1 MDAIHFDYI
10 NAEKGLGKLAV
21 YCAEEDR
28 DIITFVEKNKKD
40 LQQKIH
46 QCGGVLLRNFSL
58 RAVSEFNQLAQTF
71 SPNLLD
77 YVNRST
83 PRTKLG
89 GKIYTAT
96 EYPAHKHIVLHNEN
110 SYTQSWPSS
119 ILFFCVIA
127 PQSGGETPIA
137 DSRQVYNKI
146 DKKIIKKFN
155 DNKVMYKRNYT
166 TGIDLSWQDVFQT
179 AEKKE
184 VDVYCANN
192 NIQYV
197 WHDADADADANGLE
211 LTTQQICQAT
221 VKHPVTREDVWF
233 NQAHLFHISS
243 LDETDR
249 NTLLSIVSEDKF
261 PRNVYHGDG
270 SAIQIEDLHHILE
283 VYESEK
289 IIFQWKKG
297 DVMILDNVLMAHGR
311 NPFGGERKI
320 VVAMGGEE
328 ATAHHE

>member
-1 MDAIHFDYI
+1 MIDCDYI
-10 NAEKGLGKLAV
+10 HADNGLGKIAV
-21 YCAEEDR
+21 YSADPDR
-28 DIITFVEKNKKD
+28 NIIKFIETNKQN
-40 LQQKIH
+40 LQENIH
-46 QCGGVLLRNFSL
+46 QYGGVLLRNFNI
-58 RAVSEFNQLAQTF
+58 RAVSEFNHVAQTI

-96 EYPAHKHIVLHNEN
+96 QYPAHKHIVLHNEN
-110 SYTQSWPSS
+110 AYTQSWPEK
-119 ILFFCVIA
+119 IMFFCVIV
-127 PQSGGETPIA
+127 PESGGETPIA
-137 DSRQVYNKI
+137 DSRQVFNKI

-155 DNKVMYKRNYT
+155 EKKVMYKRNYT

-179 AEKKE
+179 TQKNE
-184 VDVYCANN
+184 VEDYCNKN

-197 WHDADADADANGLE
+197 WHDPGSNGVE

-221 VKHPVTREDVWF
+221 VKHQVTQEDVWF

-249 NTLLSIVSEDKF
+249 STLLSVVTEDNF
-261 PRNVYHGDG
+261 PRNVFHGDG
-270 SAIQIEDLHHILE
+270 SEIQVDELHHILD
-283 VYESEK
+283 VYQSEK
-289 IIFQWKKG
+289 IVFQWKRG

-311 NPFGGERKI
+311 NPFIGERKI
-320 VVAMGGEE
+320 VVAMSGDE
-328 ATAHHE
+328 AV

>member
-1 MDAIHFDYI
+1 MSTIHFDYI
-10 NAEKGLGKLAV
+10 NAENGFGQLAV
-21 YCAEEDR
+21 YCAEEQK
-28 DIITFVEKNKKD
+28 DIIKFIEENK
-40 LQQKIH
+40 QTIQEKIH
-46 QCGGVLLRNFSL
+46 QCGGVLLRNFNI
-58 RAVSEFNQLAQTF
+58 RAVSEFNHLAQTI

-110 SYTQSWPSS
+110 AYTQSWPDK
-119 ILFFCVIA
+119 IMFFCVIV
-127 PQSGGETPIA
+127 PESGGETPIA
-137 DSRQVYNKI
+137 DSRHVFNKI

-155 DNKVMYKRNYT
+155 EKKVMYKRNYT
-166 TGIDLSWQDVFQT
+166 PGIDLSWQDVFQT
-179 AEKKE
+179 TEKKAVE
-184 VDVYCANN
+184 QYCDKN

-197 WHDADADADANGLE
+197 WHEPGTNGLV

-221 VKHPVTREDVWF
+221 VKHPVTSEDVWF

-249 NTLLSIVSEDKF
+249 NTLSSIVSEDKF
-261 PRNVYHGDG
+261 PRNVYYGDG
-270 SAIQIEDLHHILE
+270 SEIEVSDLHHILD
-283 VYESEK
+283 VYQSEK
-289 IIFQWKKG
+289 IVFQWRRG

-311 NPFGGERKI
+311 NPFVGERKI
-320 VVAMGGEE
+320 VVAMSGE
-328 ATAHHE
+328 